1 MMSPNRTRIVLAES
15 LEVPHDFTT
24 RQRNTADVKAAH
36 PPTGR
41 TIILE
46 LVKEMEQRLYPLLY
60 RILPPTVYHVYLH
73 PDDYREVEA
82 IGQVI
87 AADAQ
92 RGLTARVEELNRRS
106 RWQELLQGKQP
117 PIEVPSAG
125 WEIAIH
131 PDANSE
137 LERGQLG
144 IVSRLSVPPA
154 PKFEGG
160 TPTTRIARTV
170 ITGTLRRTTT
180 RDEATAPAMPS
191 PAPPTIAATPVTSLP
206 ATMSPVPSSPVT
218 SSPLPR
224 PALAAST
231 PVIVIA
237 AAPSQSG
244 DSTSTAERRGEAARG
259 VARLAYVDEQG
270 PHVFVMRKEVV
281 SIGRGGSAHW
291 VDVQVATGPRV
302 SREHCRIRR
311 AADGRFFLQDLSTWG
326 TSVDGTRV
334 RPYVRTSATGQLEE
348 TGQEHEL
355 PHDARIQL
363 ADAVLIEFQT
373 LDWR

>member
-1 MMSPNRTRIVLAES
+1 MEL
-15 LEVPHDFTT
+15 PHDFTT
-24 RQRNTADVKAAH
+24 RPRDTAGVTPAQ
-36 PPTGR
+36 PPSGR

-46 LVKEMEQRLYPLLY
+46 LVKEMEERLYPLLY
-60 RILPPTVYHVYLH
+60 RILPPSVYHVYLH

-82 IGQVI
+82 IGPVI

-92 RGLTARVEELNRRS
+92 RGLSERVAKINRRS
-106 RWQELLQGKQP
+106 RWQKLLQGTQP
-117 PIEVPSAG
+117 PIEVPPGG

-131 PDANSE
+131 PDANGE
-137 LERGQLG
+137 LTRGQLG

-170 ITGTLRRTTT
+170 VTGTLRRTTT
-180 RDEATAPAMPS
+180 REEATAPA
-191 PAPPTIAATPVTSLP
+191 ALLRTEPPTIAAMPVASSPAPHAIPLP
-206 ATMSPVPSSPVT
+206 ASTPIAAVAPAPSPVPSNG
-218 SSPLPR
+218 
-224 PALAAST
+224 
-231 PVIVIA
+231 
-237 AAPSQSG
+237 G

-259 VARLAYVDEQG
+259 VARLAYIDEQG
-270 PHVFVMRKEVV
+270 PHVFVMRKDVV

-291 VDVQVATGPRV
+291 VDVQVTTGPRV

-311 AADGRFFLQDLSTWG
+311 APDGRFFLQDLSTWG
-326 TSVDGTRV
+326 TSVDGKRV
-334 RPYVRTSATGQLEE
+334 QPSVRTSSTGQLEE

-363 ADAVLIEFQT
+363 ADALLLEFQT
-373 LDWR
+373 LPTR

>member
-1 MMSPNRTRIVLAES
+1 M
-15 LEVPHDFTT
+15 
-24 RQRNTADVKAAH
+24 KAAP

-46 LVKEMEQRLYPLLY
+46 LVQEMEQRLYPLLY
-60 RILPPTVYHVYLH
+60 RILPPSVFHVYLH
-73 PDDYREVEA
+73 PEDYREVEA
-82 IGQVI
+82 IAPVI

-92 RGLTARVEELNRRS
+92 RGLTERVEELNRRS

-117 PIEVPSAG
+117 PIEIPPTG
-125 WEIAIH
+125 WQIAIH
-131 PDANSE
+131 ADANSE

-144 IVSRLSVPPA
+144 IVSRLSVPPLQ
-154 PKFEGG
+154 KFEGG

-170 ITGTLRRTTT
+170 ITGTMRRTLT
-180 RDEATAPAMPS
+180 REEPAPAVAPAPAPPVAAPVSPSSASVSTPLLSMPATDTAPA
-191 PAPPTIAATPVTSLP
+191 ALP
-206 ATMSPVPSSPVT
+206 A
-218 SSPLPR
+218 
-224 PALAAST
+224 
-231 PVIVIA
+231 
-237 AAPSQSG
+237 G
-244 DSTSTAERRGEAARG
+244 DVTSTAERRGESIRG
-259 VARLAYVDEQG
+259 VARLAYIDEQG

-326 TSVDGTRV
+326 TSVNGRRV
-334 RPYVRTSATGQLEE
+334 QPYVRTSAAGQLEE

-355 PHDARIQL
+355 TQEARIQL
-363 ADAVLIEFQT
+363 ADALLIDFQT
-373 LDWR
+373 LQTR